1 MPVTVGVPRE
11 AASEER
17 RVALTPDVAAR
28 LIKKGCTVTVE
39 RGAGESASF
48 PDSDYEAKGCAL
60 AGRADVLAADIVA
73 TVEGIRSDDLP
84 QLRSGSLLIGLLRPL
99 DEPETIERLAGSG
112 ITALAMELVPR
123 ITRAQKMDA
132 LSAMSTVAGY
142 KAVLMAADTL
152 PKFFPLLTTAAG
164 TVRPAKVLILGA
176 GVAGLQALATARR
189 LGAVTAA
196 YDIRPAAREQVES
209 VGAQFIELEL
219 DTADSE
225 DKGGYA
231 KALAEDKQKRQ
242 IELLA
247 QHIAEQDV
255 VITTALIPGRPA
267 PLLITRQGVEG
278 MKPGSVIVD
287 LAAPN
292 GGNCELTKAGE
303 NITHQGVQV
312 LGPLNLPSGMP
323 LHASQMYA
331 RTVAALI
338 MEYLGEDGFALNFDD
353 EIVQGSVVTRGGE
366 VTNER
371 VLQKLEVGIEK

>member
-1 MPVTVGVPRE
+1 MPFTVGVPRE
-11 AASEER
+11 VSGGEH

-28 LIKKGCTVTVE
+28 LIKKGCRIIIE
-39 RGAGESASF
+39 RGAGTRAAF
-48 PDSDYEAKGCAL
+48 LDSEYVAKGCAIVDRKEAL
-60 AGRADVLAADIVA
+60 SVDLVA
-73 TVEGIRSDDLP
+73 TVGGVGTDDLP
-84 QLRSGSLLIGLLRPL
+84 MLKAGTVLMGLLRPL
-99 DEPETIERLAGSG
+99 DEPDAIGRLAKQGV
-112 ITALAMELVPR
+112 TVVAMELVPR
-123 ITRAQKMDA
+123 TTRAQKMDA

-142 KAVLMAADTL
+142 KAVLMAAHVL

-189 LGAVTAA
+189 LGAVTSA

-209 VGAQFIELEL
+209 VGAAFIELDL

-231 KALAEDKQKRQ
+231 KALEEDKQKRQ

-247 QHIAEQDV
+247 EHVAEQDV

-267 PLLITRQGVEG
+267 PILITQEGVEG
-278 MKPGSVIVD
+278 MKTGSVVVD

-292 GGNCELTKAGE
+292 GGNCAVTEKGADL
-303 NITHQGVQV
+303 NHNGVTI
-312 LGPLNLPSGMP
+312 LGPLNLPSEMP

-331 RTVAALI
+331 RTVAAFI
-338 MEYLGEDGFALNFDD
+338 SEYLGENGFELDFDD
-353 EIVQGSVVTRGGE
+353 EIVQGAVVAHEGR

-371 VLQKLEVGIEK
+371 VQGKLEQAAT

>member
-1 MPVTVGVPRE
+1 MPVSVGVPNE
-11 AASEER
+11 VTQGER

-28 LIKKGCTVTVE
+28 LIKKGCQIVVE
-39 RGAGESASF
+39 RGAGLAASF
-48 PDSDYEAKGCAL
+48 VDAAYQATGCTLGDRSAAL
-60 AGRADVLAADIVA
+60 SADVVA
-73 TVEGIRSDDLP
+73 TVGGVADDDLAV
-84 QLRSGSLLIGLLRPL
+84 LKSGSVLLGMLNPL
-99 DEPETIERLAGSG
+99 DDPETVERLASCGAMV
-112 ITALAMELVPR
+112 IAMEMVPR

-142 KAVLMAADTL
+142 KAVLMAADVL

-189 LGAVTAA
+189 LGGVTSA

-209 VGAQFIELEL
+209 VGAAFIELEL

-231 KALAEDKQKRQ
+231 KALEEDKQKRQ

-247 QHIAEQDV
+247 EHIAQQDV

-267 PLLITRQGVEG
+267 PLLITKEGVEG

-292 GGNCELTKAGE
+292 GGNCALTQKGE
-303 NITHQGVQV
+303 TVSHNGVSII
-312 LGPLNLPSGMP
+312 GPMNLPAEMP

-338 MEYLGEDGFALNFDD
+338 TEYLTEDGFALNFDD
-353 EIVQGSVVTRGGE
+353 EIVQGAVVAHGGE

-371 VLQKLEVGIEK
+371 VKGKLAEAA

>member
-1 MPVTVGVPRE
+1 MPLTVGVPRE
-11 AASEER
+11 AVEGER
-17 RVALTPDVAAR
+17 RVGLTPDVAVR
-28 LIKKGCTVTVE
+28 LIKKGCKIVVE
-39 RGAGESASF
+39 RGAGVSASF
-48 PDSDYEAKGCAL
+48 PDAEYEEKGCVIVDRSEA
-60 AGRADVLAADIVA
+60 LAADVVA
-73 TVEGIRSDDLP
+73 TVGGIGEADIAGL
-84 QLRSGSLLIGLLRPL
+84 QKGGVLLGLLNPL
-99 DEPETIERLAGSG
+99 DDPESIDRLASSG
-112 ITALAMELVPR
+112 ATIIAMEMVPR

-142 KAVLMAADTL
+142 KAVLLAADVL

-189 LGAVTAA
+189 LGAITSA
-196 YDIRPAAREQVES
+196 YDVRPAAREQVES
-209 VGAQFIELEL
+209 VGAAFIELEL

-231 KALAEDKQKRQ
+231 KALAEDQQRRQ

-247 QHIAEQDV
+247 AHIAEQDV

-267 PLLITRQGVEG
+267 PLLITKGGVEG

-292 GGNCELTKAGE
+292 GGNCALTIAGKDVS
-303 NITHQGVQV
+303 HSGVTI
-312 LGPLNLPSGMP
+312 LGPTNLPSGMP

-338 MEYLGEDGFALNFDD
+338 TEYLGADGFALNFDD
-353 EIVQGSVVTRGGE
+353 EIVQGAVVAHGGE

-371 VLQKLEVGIEK
+371 VKSKLAEAPA

>member
-1 MPVTVGVPRE
+1 MPLSVGVPRE
-11 AASEER
+11 VTQGER
-17 RVALTPDVAAR
+17 RVALTPDVAIR
-28 LIKKGCTVTVE
+28 LIKKGCRIVVE
-39 RGAGESASF
+39 RGAGVAASF
-48 PDSDYEAKGCAL
+48 PDSEYEAKGCSLGDRSEAL
-60 AGRADVLAADIVA
+60 GADVVA
-73 TVEGIRSDDLP
+73 TVGGIGGDDLAGL
-84 QLRSGSLLIGLLRPL
+84 QQGSVLIGLLNPL
-99 DEPETIERLAGSG
+99 DEPEAIERLASSG
-112 ITALAMELVPR
+112 ATVIAMEMVPR
-123 ITRAQKMDA
+123 ITRAQRMDA

-142 KAVLMAADTL
+142 KAVLMAADVL

-189 LGAVTAA
+189 LGAITSA

-209 VGAQFIELEL
+209 VGAAFVELEL

-231 KALAEDKQKRQ
+231 KALEEDKQNRQ

-247 QHIAEQDV
+247 GHIAEQDV

-267 PLLITRQGVEG
+267 PLLITQEGVEG

-292 GGNCELTKAGE
+292 GGNCALTESGSDVIH
-303 NITHQGVQV
+303 NGVSI

-323 LHASQMYA
+323 FHASQMYA
-331 RTVAALI
+331 RTVTALI
-338 MEYLGEDGFALNFDD
+338 IEYLGEDGFALDFDD
-353 EIVQGSVVTRGGE
+353 EIVQGAVVAHGGE

-371 VLQKLEVGIEK
+371 VRGKLEVGSVK

>member
-1 MPVTVGVPRE
+1 M
-11 AASEER
+11 
-17 RVALTPDVAAR
+17 TPDVAAR
-28 LIKKGCTVTVE
+28 LIKKRCRIAVE
-39 RGAGESASF
+39 RGAGVSASF
-48 PDSDYEAKGCAL
+48 PDSEYEAKGCTIVDRSEA
-60 AGRADVLAADIVA
+60 LAADVVA
-73 TVEGIRSDDLP
+73 TVGGIADADVALLK
-84 QLRSGSLLIGLLRPL
+84 QGSVMLGLLSPL
-99 DEPETIERLAGSG
+99 DEPESIERLASSG
-112 ITALAMELVPR
+112 ATFIAMEMVPR

-142 KAVLMAADTL
+142 KAVLMAADVL

-189 LGAVTAA
+189 LGGITSA

-209 VGAQFIELEL
+209 VGAAFVELEL

-231 KALAEDKQKRQ
+231 KALEEDKQKRQ

-247 QHIAEQDV
+247 EHIAEQDV

-267 PLLITRQGVEG
+267 PLLITKEGVEG

-292 GGNCELTKAGE
+292 GGNCALTQKGSDV
-303 NITHQGVQV
+303 NHNGVAI

-338 MEYLGEDGFALNFDD
+338 TEYLGEDGFTLNFED
-353 EIVQGSVVTRGGE
+353 EIVQGAVVAHGGK

-371 VLQKLEVGIEK
+371 VQGMLTKTPA

>member
-1 MPVTVGVPRE
+1 
-11 AASEER
+11 
-17 RVALTPDVAAR
+17 
-28 LIKKGCTVTVE
+28 
-39 RGAGESASF
+39 
-48 PDSDYEAKGCAL
+48 
-60 AGRADVLAADIVA
+60 
-73 TVEGIRSDDLP
+73 
-84 QLRSGSLLIGLLRPL
+84 
-99 DEPETIERLAGSG
+99 RLAGSG
-112 ITALAMELVPR
+112 ITAIAMELVPR

-247 QHIAEQDV
+247 KHIAEHDV

-303 NITHQGVQV
+303 NITHQGVQI